1 MKRLS
6 EKQFKTMLTEIEKIL
21 DKNGLNSGN
30 LILMTTYIND
40 PMDVELFCHADGS
53 NDVFP
58 LIHNVMQGVFEE
70 LKTQSEFFNLN
81 LN

>member
-21 DKNGLNSGN
+21 DKNGLNSDN
-30 LILMTTYIND
+30 LILMTTYINE
-40 PMDVELFCHADGS
+40 PMKIELICSSDGS
-53 NDVFP
+53 NVVLPFVHDVM
-58 LIHNVMQGVFEE
+58 LSVFDD
-70 LKTQSEFFNLN
+70 LKSQPDIKLN

>member
-1 MKRLS
+1 
-6 EKQFKTMLTEIEKIL
+6 
-21 DKNGLNSGN
+21 
-30 LILMTTYIND
+30 MTTYIND